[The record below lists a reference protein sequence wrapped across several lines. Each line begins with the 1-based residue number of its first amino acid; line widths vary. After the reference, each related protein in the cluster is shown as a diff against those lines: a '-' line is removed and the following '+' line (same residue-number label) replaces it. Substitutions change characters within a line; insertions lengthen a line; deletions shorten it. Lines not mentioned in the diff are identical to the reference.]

1 MTGTRP
7 PEVLWYDD
15 GSGGRR
21 RGGAPTPPRYRSLPT
36 AARVAVCAVASA
48 CCGCSRRA
56 PAVGD
61 AAHVV
66 LGAISARPPA
76 PPAVGLILIWRANR
90 VINFANGA
98 MAGVAGLTAVHLF
111 VSWGWP
117 YWTTL
122 LTAPL
127 LGLVVGALVEVAIIR
142 RFANAPRLVLTVA
155 TIGLAQLLGGIELM
169 IPGKVFGAS
178 GMVLGAFETPLNS
191 FETEVGAVIIN
202 GNHLLTVLVVPVVVA
217 VLAWFLRRS
226 LAGTAIRAASEN
238 TDRARLLGIPVRNLT
253 TAVWAIAGGLAALTF
268 VLQAPFQGAAPS
280 AAAGPAILLPALA
293 AAIVARMESL
303 PKAFVAAVGLGVMQ
317 QVVRWNTDTPSLVDV
332 AILIVILVALLVGE
346 RSKSRAHDA
355 DGGWRNADWSA
366 RSPPAVAALPL
377 VKWSKRVG
385 LVLLIAGAVLLPT
398 QLGPSDAFSV
408 SIRACGRSWRCRWWC
423 SPAGR
428 PDQPRPVRHR
438 RRRGDRGRQ
447 PGHPLEHRP
456 VPGPGDRHA
465 DRRPGRGAARRPG
478 AADQGPVP
486 GRGHPGVRGGAGRL
500 RPQPERLPRA
510 DPPDRHPTP
519 AVGAGRPGG
528 RAGHAV
534 VHPRVAGGVHPGG
547 PQREA
552 VPLRSSAHRGPR
564 QPQGHRGGVG
574 VGALGH
580 PPGLHLLRCAR
591 RPGRGLHA
599 AAARRPGGSYQ
610 VVQSVEVFSGATIG
624 GLGSLGGAIGRSDCA
639 RPASTPPSAWSAPAS
654 AC

>member
-1 MTGTRP
+1 MSAHVEPVTDAMRGESRPEVDRQLLDAPAHPGGADSAPVTGTGGPP
-7 PEVLWYDD
+7 PEVPWYDD
-15 GSGGRR
+15 GSGG
-21 RGGAPTPPRYRSLPT
+21 GGDGGGRPHPTEMYRSLPT
-36 AARVAVCAVASA
+36 AARVAVW
-48 CCGCSRRA
+48 
-56 PAVGD
+56 AVGLG
-61 AAHVV
+61 VLWLV
-66 LGAISARPPA
+66 LGALLPSGMPLGVVLSGAIIGSATGLT
-76 PPAVGLILIWRANR
+76 AVGLILIWRANR

-317 QVVRWNTDTPSLVDV
+317 QVVRWNT
-332 AILIVILVALLVGE
+332 
-346 RSKSRAHDA
+346 
-355 DGGWRNADWSA
+355 
-366 RSPPAVAALPL
+366 
-377 VKWSKRVG
+377 
-385 LVLLIAGAVLLPT
+385 
-398 QLGPSDAFSV
+398 
-408 SIRACGRSWRCRWWC
+408 
-423 SPAGR
+423 
-428 PDQPRPVRHR
+428 
-438 RRRGDRGRQ
+438 
-447 PGHPLEHRP
+447 
-456 VPGPGDRHA
+456 
-465 DRRPGRGAARRPG
+465 
-478 AADQGPVP
+478 
-486 GRGHPGVRGGAGRL
+486 
-500 RPQPERLPRA
+500 
-510 DPPDRHPTP
+510 
-519 AVGAGRPGG
+519 
-528 RAGHAV
+528 
-534 VHPRVAGGVHPGG
+534 
-547 PQREA
+547 
-552 VPLRSSAHRGPR
+552 
-564 QPQGHRGGVG
+564 
-574 VGALGH
+574 
-580 PPGLHLLRCAR
+580 
-591 RPGRGLHA
+591 
-599 AAARRPGGSYQ
+599 
-610 VVQSVEVFSGATIG
+610 
-624 GLGSLGGAIGRSDCA
+624 
-639 RPASTPPSAWSAPAS
+639 
-654 AC
+654 